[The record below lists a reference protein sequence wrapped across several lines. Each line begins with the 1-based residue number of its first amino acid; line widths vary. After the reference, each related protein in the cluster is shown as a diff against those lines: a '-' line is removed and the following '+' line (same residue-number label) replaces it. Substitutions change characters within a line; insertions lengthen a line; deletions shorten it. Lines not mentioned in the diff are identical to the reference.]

1 MALSQ
6 TSTGSHAA
14 LSELLESEG
23 DILSRAVRPN
33 ASTAKGT
40 TRTTGTGATAPTPDY
55 TGFGQRTELGELHSQ
70 DVLDIHRK
78 RAADIRA
85 EREELSDVGFWG
97 GVYNAA
103 QLTTTATLLRGA
115 QPYLEGTIEPPEDGY
130 IASTGEMMQ
139 LASEMQLPF
148 DAHTRNRLM
157 QATSSL
163 QMRRF
168 AQDMRTAQEHRR
180 LVGDRWV
187 TNLVVQGL
195 DPTEAAAIAMGTVVT
210 GGAGAMA
217 GISAKVARM
226 TYAGASTASVLGLQ
240 YAASEMGGEE
250 LTTEGALL
258 TSALMIPLTYGLS
271 GSAIGRYYHKGDTE
285 AALKA
290 LESYKPGAPT
300 RKSEPEAP
308 TGASR
313 ETPAKDTTAAQKAAD
328 DAGSPAL
335 RARGESIGK
344 AKTAVTTAKGLVQK
358 LHGKNFWREY
368 LPEHA
373 RVTLEDIPMIRQDTI
388 AEIQHLRDAIKEA
401 GGASNAPDLA
411 GRLKDARV
419 DLRRLEQPES
429 VVAAEYLGITPADYN
444 KMVREAKE
452 AHAAELKAAQEDLA
466 KRVEDLENLRKAE
479 PPKSEADSLVE
490 EMDMA
495 HAEVAPKIERDIHD
509 TLRKQEQEMRDA
521 GVSEEGIKRMSEASV
536 ALGRAQLMTG
546 KVLPQNLH
554 KGMRYFTE
562 LMSEHAKVTGGIPEV
577 EKFVSKVL
585 DDPLMRPGLIGETAS
600 SNFAVFVRRAN
611 KLQADWDKSMA
622 DAIHERVQMKPWQT
636 FFGYSQKYIDARNRI
651 DRMVA
656 DDLARRE
663 RSVLVGEK
671 PTVSEDPLIAK
682 LTNQYEDMTHAI
694 ADQARIAGLGGFED
708 YMRSAGYFHRSWNW
722 ENMNRL
728 INTGGAASMREGLAL
743 GIRRVNQFLTE
754 EDAGLMADAIIN
766 RTRNKAHS
774 SRNDAMGQIGAL
786 EIDSMRELL
795 MDAGN
800 SEAVVKSI
808 MGRLEQRSAD
818 QGSVKY
824 AKRRIPIDMTVK
836 FRGESGEVSSL
847 LDLIDTD
854 LTRLFT
860 NYSQGMSGRSA
871 LAKVGIGGDTH
882 GIATHLDHYSRL
894 LDEQKHLS
902 AKQKD
907 AMRSKYEDI
916 LGDFTGIRKEGQVL
930 GEGLQILKA
939 LATATM
945 LGSTGLLQIPEM
957 AIGAA
962 RQGAISV
969 TKAMFKEV
977 PGIKQFM
984 KSAATDEALL
994 KEWHEVMGVDFR
1006 TDLRIEGWKRQTEMG
1021 FPTDGKAIRIA
1032 TAMQQLTPS
1041 VTGQRFVHGLQSD
1054 AFLKLHMRTLYRA
1067 AAGDAKSLKTIT
1079 DVGDI
1084 LTPDMFKMIKEN
1096 ANLRADG
1103 SLESLNL
1110 GRLPHHVQDAIVQ
1123 QMTRLQDSVL
1133 LHHRPGWGSS
1143 YRHSAVGQLLGQF
1156 TSYVSLAH
1164 NLITRRTWHHEGAL
1178 GVAKVLAYQYP
1189 MMLITTYMN
1198 ELRKG
1203 NVLDLDDEDDLKKL
1217 AATALSYSA
1226 GIGMLGDAAGI
1237 ALPGTPDR
1245 GMAVT
1250 GPVDSVKLATSA
1262 LGDLATGE
1270 FGNAASNAVGFLRGT
1285 TILGAMAGSQLLQEA
1300 LKSDD

>member
-23 DILSRAVRPN
+23 EILSRAVRPN
-33 ASTAKGT
+33 AAVRSSKGEVT
-40 TRTTGTGATAPTPDY
+40 PELDGTGFDKR
-55 TGFGQRTELGELHSQ
+55 TGMTEVRSEES
-70 DVLDIHRK
+70 IEAHRK
-78 RAADIRA
+78 HAADARA
-85 EREELSDVGFWG
+85 EREELHDVGFWG
-97 GVYNAA
+97 GAYNAS
-103 QLTTTATLLRGA
+103 QLTTTATLLRGFL
-115 QPYLEGTIEPPEDGY
+115 PYHDGTIEPPEDGY
-130 IASTGEMMQ
+130 VASLGEVMQ
-139 LASEMQLPF
+139 LSAELQLPF
-148 DAHTRNRLM
+148 DAHTRNRLL
-157 QATSSL
+157 QATSSQ
-163 QMRRF
+163 QMRRY
-168 AQDMRTAQEHRR
+168 AQDMQIAQEHRR

-195 DPTEAAAIAMGTVVT
+195 DPVEAVAIAGGTLIT
-210 GGAGAMA
+210 GGGGAVAGV
-217 GISAKVARM
+217 SAKVARM
-226 TYAGASTASVLGLQ
+226 AYAGASTASVLGLQ

-258 TSALMIPLTYGLS
+258 TTALMLPLTYGLS
-271 GSAIGRYYHKGDTE
+271 GSVIGRYYRKGDTE

-290 LESYKPGAPT
+290 LDSYKPGAPA

-308 TGASR
+308 TGASK
-313 ETPAKDTTAAQKAAD
+313 ETPTKDTTAAQKAAD
-328 DAGSPAL
+328 EASSPAL
-335 RARGESIGK
+335 RARSELIGK
-344 AKTAVTTAKGLVQK
+344 ATSAVTVAKGVVQK
-358 LHGKNFWREY
+358 LRGKNFWREY

-373 RVTLEDIPMIRQDTI
+373 REAIEDIPLLKQDTV
-388 AEIQHLRDAIKEA
+388 AEIQYLQDAIKEA
-401 GGASNAPDLA
+401 GGAHNAPDLA
-411 GRLKDARV
+411 AQLKDLRGE
-419 DLRRLEQPES
+419 LRRLDQPES
-429 VVAAEYLGITPADYN
+429 AVAAEYLEISPADYN

-452 AHAAELKAAQEDLA
+452 AHAAELKAAQDDLA
-466 KRVEDLENLRKAE
+466 KRVRDLEELRKAE
-479 PPKSEADSLVE
+479 PPKSEADSLIE
-490 EMDMA
+490 EVDTV
-495 HAEVAPKIERDIHD
+495 HADTAPEIVRDIHD
-509 TLRKQEQEMRDA
+509 ALRKQEQDMREA
-521 GVSEEGIKRMSEASV
+521 GVSEEGIQRMSEASV
-536 ALGRAQLMTG
+536 ALGRTQLMTG
-546 KVLPQNLH
+546 SVLPRNLH

-585 DDPLMRPGLIGETAS
+585 DDPLMRPGLIGETAA

-611 KLQADWDKSMA
+611 KLQADWDKSMLEA
-622 DAIHERVQMKPWQT
+622 VHERMQIKPWQT
-636 FFGYSQKYIDARNRI
+636 AFGYRQKYIDARNKM

-656 DDLARRE
+656 EDLTRRE
-663 RSVLVGEK
+663 RSVLMGEK
-671 PTVSEDPLIAK
+671 PSASEDPLIAK

-708 YMRSAGYFHRSWNW
+708 YTRSAGYFHRSWSW

-728 INTGGAASMREGLAL
+728 INTGGAAPMREGLAV
-743 GIRRVNQFLTE
+743 GIRRVNQYLSK

-795 MDAGN
+795 IEAGN

-836 FRGESGEVSSL
+836 FRGETGEVSTL

-871 LAKVGIGGDTH
+871 LAKMGIGGDTH
-882 GIATHLDHYSRL
+882 GIATHLDHYSKL
-894 LDEQKHLS
+894 LDKQKHLS

-930 GEGLQILKA
+930 GEGMQILKA

-962 RQGAISV
+962 RQGAINV

-1021 FPTDGKAIRIA
+1021 FPTDGTAIRWA

-1054 AFLKLHMRTLYRA
+1054 AFLKLHMHTLYKA
-1067 AAGDAKSLKTIT
+1067 AAGDAKSLKTISE
-1079 DVGDI
+1079 VGDI
-1084 LTPDMFKMIKEN
+1084 ITPDMFKLIKEN

-1103 SLESLNL
+1103 TLESLNL
-1110 GRLPHHVQDAIVQ
+1110 ARLPYSVQDAVVQ

-1164 NLITRRTWHHEGAL
+1164 NLITRRTWHHDGAM

-1203 NVLDLDDEDDLKKL
+1203 NVMDLDDEDDLKKL

-1226 GIGMLGDAAGI
+1226 GIGMLGDAVGI
-1237 ALPGTPDR
+1237 AMPGTPDR
-1245 GMAVT
+1245 GLAVT
-1250 GPVDSVKLATSA
+1250 GPIDAGKLATMA
-1262 LGDLATGE
+1262 LGDLAQGE

-1285 TILGAMAGSQLLQEA
+1285 TLLGAMAGSQLLQES
-1300 LKSDD
+1300 LKD